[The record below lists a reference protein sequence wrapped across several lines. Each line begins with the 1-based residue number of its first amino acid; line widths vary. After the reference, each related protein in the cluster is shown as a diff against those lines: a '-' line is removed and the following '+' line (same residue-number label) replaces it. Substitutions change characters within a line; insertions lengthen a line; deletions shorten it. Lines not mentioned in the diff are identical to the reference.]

1 MKNLDIQADLHMMNK
16 KRRSNERIRI
26 QKARKDGRDPAER
39 KKRKVAVPT
48 GLSSNLNNLQCL
60 A

>member
-1 MKNLDIQADLHMMNK
+1 MMNK

-26 QKARKDGRDPAER
+26 QKALKDGRDPGER

>member
-1 MKNLDIQADLHMMNK
+1 MMNK

-26 QKARKDGRDPAER
+26 QKALKDGRDPGER
-39 KKRKVAVPT
+39 KKRKVAVST